1 MFDLRW
7 RSLPVL
13 LWLLTAVPYATAQKA
28 EKLQSRFPVTS
39 AEVVAALQRAGLPV
53 SELTVQLPVAITARE
68 QGPALEVR
76 AAVRVNAKSLRLR
89 VECRPAISCVPFFV
103 AADFASDQAA
113 QTALN
118 LLHAGPGR
126 IAPVATAEMPQVSA
140 GHRAVLLLQG
150 GHTHITLPVIAIDTG
165 HTGEE
170 VRVTTL
176 DRKQTFRGTVGA
188 GDTVNGELP

>member
-7 RSLPVL
+7 RSLPL
-13 LWLLTAVPYATAQKA
+13 LLCFLTAVPYATAQKA
-28 EKLQSRFPVTS
+28 QKVQPRFPITS
-39 AEVVAALQRAGLPV
+39 ADLVAALQQAGLPV
-53 SELTVQLPVAITARE
+53 SGLTVQLPVAITARE
-68 QGPALEVR
+68 QATALDVR
-76 AAVRVNAKSLRLR
+76 AAVRVSAKSLRLR
-89 VECRPAISCVPFFV
+89 VECRPVTSCVPFF
-103 AADFASDQAA
+103 AAVEFASDQAA

-126 IAPVATAEMPQVSA
+126 LAPVNTAEMPQVSA
-140 GHRAVLLLQG
+140 GHRAVLLMQG

-176 DRKQTFRGTVGA
+176 DRKQTFRGIVGA